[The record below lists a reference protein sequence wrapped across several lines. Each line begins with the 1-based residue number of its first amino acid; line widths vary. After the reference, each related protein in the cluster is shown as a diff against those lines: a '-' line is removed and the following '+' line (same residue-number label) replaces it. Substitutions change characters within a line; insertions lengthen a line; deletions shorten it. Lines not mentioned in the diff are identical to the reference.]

1 MMKHR
6 ISFLLAVIL
15 ATVLCL
21 SGYAYAEQNDTTAV
35 LSDDTVQKAIEMA
48 EQFALEYETASMTL
62 SMPEFSYIQRTDGT
76 ALLLEKLRY
85 SIEFAR
91 SFNTG
96 IENLQQISFNVLEM
110 EEKRGGLFLK
120 VYASF
125 QYHHTDAPADM
136 LSKHGTD
143 YEILFDFTGE
153 SPIIV
158 SLGTQSNDFNYF
170 DELISQTTSSK
181 SLSYAEA
188 AKCVANQKI
197 SELPVT
203 LEKWNEQVALF
214 DNKYTQTDWESEIS
228 EDTTE
233 ALRSTSVSFSRSAAV
248 DYATTFGDKYQN
260 YIFKRMDADCTNFVS
275 QCLWAGYGGTSG
287 YSLSNTEALKAR
299 VAANYRQTSDWY
311 GRNYDSSSQYAAGPF
326 MRVVELW
333 SHATGNTG
341 NGPRATGYNNNNVWT
356 SLSVVPRTGD
366 VLQFYSSSKNRYN
379 HSVIVSSTNN
389 PSLSNMLDRIWVCQH
404 SGDYVNRPLR
414 ATLEDNGGI
423 SSGKMRLMRPS
434 STTFS
439 S

>member
-1 MMKHR
+1 M
-6 ISFLLAVIL
+6 ISL
-15 ATVLCL
+15 
-21 SGYAYAEQNDTTAV
+21 GN
-35 LSDDTVQKAIEMA
+35 
-48 EQFALEYETASMTL
+48 
-62 SMPEFSYIQRTDGT
+62 
-76 ALLLEKLRY
+76 LLL
-85 SIEFAR
+85 F
-91 SFNTG
+91 
-96 IENLQQISFNVLEM
+96 
-110 EEKRGGLFLK
+110 
-120 VYASF
+120 
-125 QYHHTDAPADM
+125 
-136 LSKHGTD
+136 
-143 YEILFDFTGE
+143 
-153 SPIIV
+153 IV

-311 GRNYDSSSQYAAGPF
+311 GRNYDSSSQYATGAF

-333 SHATGNTG
+333 TYATENTG
-341 NGPRATGYNNNNVWT
+341 NGPRATGYNNNKVWT

>member
-1 MMKHR
+1 MKHR

-21 SGYAYAEQNDTTAV
+21 SGYAYAEQDDTTAV
-35 LSDDTVQKAIEMA
+35 LPDGTIQKAIEMA
-48 EQFALEYETASMTL
+48 EQFALEYETALLTL
-62 SMPEFSYIQRTDGT
+62 SMPKFSYVQRTDDT

-96 IENLQQISFNVLEM
+96 IENLQQILFKVLEM
-110 EEKRGGLFLK
+110 EERRECLFLK

-136 LSKHGTD
+136 LSKHGAD

-153 SPIIV
+153 SPLIV
-158 SLGTQSNDFNYF
+158 GLGTQSSDFEYF
-170 DELISQTTSSK
+170 DELINQAAGIK
-181 SLSYAEA
+181 SLSYADA
-188 AKCVANQKI
+188 AKYVADQKI
-197 SELPVT
+197 KELPET
-203 LEKWNEQVALF
+203 LRKWNEQAVLF
-214 DNKYTQTDWESEIS
+214 DSKYIQNDWETAPA
-228 EDTTE
+228 EDNTE
-233 ALRSTSVSFSRSAAV
+233 PLRSVSVSFSRSSAV
-248 DYATTFGDKYQN
+248 NYATTFGDAYQN

-299 VAANYRQTSDWY
+299 VAANYRQTSEWY
-311 GRNYDSSSQYAAGPF
+311 GRNYDSSSQYATGPF

-333 SHATGNTG
+333 SYATGNTG

-366 VLQFYSSSKNRYN
+366 VLQFYSFSKNRYN

>member
-1 MMKHR
+1 MKHK
-6 ISFLLAVIL
+6 ISLLLAVIIMG
-15 ATVLCL
+15 TFCL
-21 SGYAYAEQNDTTAV
+21 SVYAYVEPNDTIITPI
-35 LSDDTVQKAIEMA
+35 DDTTQKAIEMA
-48 EQFALEYETASMTL
+48 EQFALEYETAKLTL
-62 SMPEFSYIQRTDGT
+62 SMPEFSYIQRTDDT

-85 SIEFAR
+85 SIEFNR

-96 IENLQQISFNVLEM
+96 IENLQQISFNVLGM
-110 EEKRGGLFLK
+110 EERRDGLFLK
-120 VYASF
+120 IYASF
-125 QYHHTDAPADM
+125 QYHYIDAPADI

-311 GRNYDSSSQYAAGPF
+311 GRNYDSSSQYATGAF

-333 SHATGNTG
+333 TYATENTG
-341 NGPRATGYNNNNVWT
+341 NGPRATGYNNNKVWT

-366 VLQFYSSSKNRYN
+366 VLQFYSTSSGRNY
-379 HSVIVSSTNN
+379 HSVIVSSTNS
-389 PSLSNMLDRIWVCQH
+389 PSTSDMLDRIWVCQH
-404 SGDYVNRPLR
+404 SDDYVNRPLR
-414 ATLEDNGGI
+414 ETLEANGGI

>member
-1 MMKHR
+1 MKHR

-21 SGYAYAEQNDTTAV
+21 SGYASAEQNDTTAV

-153 SPIIV
+153 SPII
-158 SLGTQSNDFNYF
+158 YC
-170 DELISQTTSSK
+170 E
-181 SLSYAEA
+181 
-188 AKCVANQKI
+188 
-197 SELPVT
+197 P
-203 LEKWNEQVALF
+203 
-214 DNKYTQTDWESEIS
+214 
-228 EDTTE
+228 
-233 ALRSTSVSFSRSAAV
+233 R
-248 DYATTFGDKYQN
+248 
-260 YIFKRMDADCTNFVS
+260 
-275 QCLWAGYGGTSG
+275 
-287 YSLSNTEALKAR
+287 
-299 VAANYRQTSDWY
+299 
-311 GRNYDSSSQYAAGPF
+311 
-326 MRVVELW
+326 
-333 SHATGNTG
+333 HAI
-341 NGPRATGYNNNNVWT
+341 
-356 SLSVVPRTGD
+356 
-366 VLQFYSSSKNRYN
+366 K
-379 HSVIVSSTNN
+379 
-389 PSLSNMLDRIWVCQH
+389 
-404 SGDYVNRPLR
+404 
-414 ATLEDNGGI
+414 
-423 SSGKMRLMRPS
+423 
-434 STTFS
+434 
-439 S
+439 

>member
-1 MMKHR
+1 MKHK
-6 ISFLLAVIL
+6 ISLLLAVIL

-21 SGYAYAEQNDTTAV
+21 PGYASATQNDV
-35 LSDDTVQKAIEMA
+35 VDDFSESDKQKAIALA
-48 EQFALEYETASMTL
+48 EQFALEYETAKLTL
-62 SMPEFSYIQRTDGT
+62 SMPEFSYIQRTDDT

-91 SFNTG
+91 SFNTR
-96 IENLQQISFNVLEM
+96 IENLQQLSFNVLEI
-110 EEKRGGLFLK
+110 EARRGGLFLK

-125 QYHHTDAPADM
+125 QYHYTDAPADM
-136 LSKHGTD
+136 LSKHGAD
-143 YEILFDFTGE
+143 YEMLFNLTGG
-153 SPIIV
+153 SLTIV
-158 SLGTQSNDFNYF
+158 NLSTQSSDFEYF
-170 DELISQTTSSK
+170 NEQVSQTAGTK
-181 SLSYAEA
+181 KLSYADA
-188 AKCVANQKI
+188 AKHVADQKI
-197 SELPVT
+197 KELPET
-203 LEKWNEQVALF
+203 LKKWNEQTALF
-214 DNKYTQTDWESEIS
+214 DSKYVQNDWKSEPS
-228 EDTTE
+228 EDTAE
-233 ALRSTSVSFSRSAAV
+233 ALRSVSVSFSRNSAV
-248 DYATTFGDKYQN
+248 DYATTFGDAYQN

-299 VAANYRQTSDWY
+299 VSANYRQTSDWY
-311 GRNYDSSSQYAAGPF
+311 GRNYDSSSQYATGPF

-341 NGPRATGYNNNNVWT
+341 DGPRATGYNNNNVWT

-366 VLQFYSSSKNRYN
+366 VLQFYSSSAGRYN
-379 HSVIVSSTNN
+379 HSVIVSTTSS

-404 SGDYVNRPLR
+404 SDDYVNRPLR
-414 ATLEDNGGI
+414 ETLENNGGI

>member
-1 MMKHR
+1 MKHR

-143 YEILFDFTGE
+143 YEILFNFTEE
-153 SPIIV
+153 SPLIV
-158 SLGTQSNDFNYF
+158 GLVTQSSDFEYF
-170 DELISQTTSSK
+170 DELISQAAGIK
-181 SLSYAEA
+181 SLSYADA
-188 AKCVANQKI
+188 AKYVADQKI
-197 SELPVT
+197 KELPEA
-203 LEKWNEQVALF
+203 LRKWNEQAALF
-214 DNKYTQTDWESEIS
+214 DKKYIQNDWETAPV
-228 EDTTE
+228 EDTTDS
-233 ALRSTSVSFSRSAAV
+233 LRSVSVSFNRDAAV
-248 DYATTFGDKYQN
+248 NYATTFGNITQN

-366 VLQFYSSSKNRYN
+366 VLQFYSFSKNRYN

-389 PSLSNMLDRIWVCQH
+389 PSLSNMLDRVWVCQH

>member
-1 MMKHR
+1 M
-6 ISFLLAVIL
+6 
-15 ATVLCL
+15 
-21 SGYAYAEQNDTTAV
+21 
-35 LSDDTVQKAIEMA
+35 
-48 EQFALEYETASMTL
+48 
-62 SMPEFSYIQRTDGT
+62 
-76 ALLLEKLRY
+76 
-85 SIEFAR
+85 
-91 SFNTG
+91 
-96 IENLQQISFNVLEM
+96 
-110 EEKRGGLFLK
+110 
-120 VYASF
+120 
-125 QYHHTDAPADM
+125 
-136 LSKHGTD
+136 
-143 YEILFDFTGE
+143 
-153 SPIIV
+153 

-275 QCLWAGYGGTSG
+275 QCLWAGYGGASG

-366 VLQFYSSSKNRYN
+366 VLQFYSFSKNRYN

-389 PSLSNMLDRIWVCQH
+389 PSLSNMLDRVWVCQH

>member
-1 MMKHR
+1 MKHK
-6 ISFLLAVIL
+6 ISLLLAVIIMG
-15 ATVLCL
+15 TFCL
-21 SGYAYAEQNDTTAV
+21 SVYAYAEPNDTIITPI
-35 LSDDTVQKAIEMA
+35 DDTTQKAIEMA
-48 EQFALEYETASMTL
+48 EQFALEYETAKLTL
-62 SMPEFSYIQRTDGT
+62 SMPEFSYIQRTDDT

-85 SIEFAR
+85 SIEFNR

-96 IENLQQISFNVLEM
+96 IENLQQISFNVLGM
-110 EEKRGGLFLK
+110 EERRDGLFLK
-120 VYASF
+120 IYASF
-125 QYHHTDAPADM
+125 QYHYIDAPADI

-181 SLSYAEA
+181 SLPYAEA

-228 EDTTE
+228 EDATE

-248 DYATTFGDKYQN
+248 DYATTFGDEYQN

-287 YSLSNTEALKAR
+287 YALSNTEALKAR

-311 GRNYDSSSQYAAGPF
+311 GRNYDSSSQYATGAF

-333 SHATGNTG
+333 TYATENTG
-341 NGPRATGYNNNNVWT
+341 NGPRATGYNNNKVWT

-366 VLQFYSSSKNRYN
+366 VLQFYSTSSGRYY
-379 HSVIVSSTNN
+379 HSVIVSSTNS
-389 PSLSNMLDRIWVCQH
+389 PSTSDMLDRIWVCQH

-414 ATLEDNGGI
+414 ETLEDNGGI

>member
-1 MMKHR
+1 MKHK
-6 ISFLLAVIL
+6 ISLLLAVIIMG
-15 ATVLCL
+15 TFCL
-21 SGYAYAEQNDTTAV
+21 SVYAYAEPNDTIITPI
-35 LSDDTVQKAIEMA
+35 DDTTQKAIEMA
-48 EQFALEYETASMTL
+48 EQFALEYETAKLTL
-62 SMPEFSYIQRTDGT
+62 SMPEFSYIQRTDDT

-85 SIEFAR
+85 SIEFNR

-96 IENLQQISFNVLEM
+96 IENLQQISFNVLGM
-110 EEKRGGLFLK
+110 EERRDGLFLK
-120 VYASF
+120 IYASF
-125 QYHHTDAPADM
+125 QYHYIDAPADI

-181 SLSYAEA
+181 SLPYAEA

-228 EDTTE
+228 EDATE

-248 DYATTFGDKYQN
+248 DYATTFGDEYQN

-287 YSLSNTEALKAR
+287 YALSNTEALKAR

-311 GRNYDSSSQYAAGPF
+311 GRNYDSSSQYATGAF

-333 SHATGNTG
+333 TYATENTG
-341 NGPRATGYNNNNVWT
+341 NGPRATGYNNNKVWT

-366 VLQFYSSSKNRYN
+366 VLQFYSTSSGRYY
-379 HSVIVSSTNN
+379 HSVIVSSTNS
-389 PSLSNMLDRIWVCQH
+389 PSTSDMLDRIWVCQH

-414 ATLEDNGGI
+414 ETLEANGGI